1 MSTTSLQALPW
12 PTLRQGQANDQVQTA
27 QYLLRERGHQIVA
40 DNIFGP
46 KTDAAVRA
54 FQSAAHLTVDGIIGP
69 RTWSALIVTV
79 RRGSRGDAV
88 RAVQVQ
94 GSIRQEPTPPAVDG
108 IFGAVTE
115 SYVRGFQ
122 QVLAMRFPADHVAV
136 DGIVG
141 PVTWHGFVAG
151 IAELD

>member
-1 MSTTSLQALPW
+1 MSTTSLQALAW
-12 PTLRQGQANDQVQTA
+12 PMLRKGLANDQVRTA
-27 QYLLRERGHQIVA
+27 QYLLRQRGHQIVA

-46 KTDAAVRA
+46 NTDAAVRA

-88 RAVQVQ
+88 RGVQVQ
-94 GSIRQEPTPPAVDG
+94 GSIRHEPNPPAVDG
-108 IFGAVTE
+108 IFGPATE
-115 SYVRGFQ
+115 SYVRQFQ
-122 QVLAMRFPADHVAV
+122 QLLGMRFPANHVAV

-151 IAELD
+151 IAGLD

>member
-1 MSTTSLQALPW
+1 MSTTSLQAVPW

-27 QYLLRERGHQIVA
+27 QYLLRERGHQIV
-40 DNIFGP
+40 
-46 KTDAAVRA
+46 AVRA

-94 GSIRQEPTPPAVDG
+94 ASIRHEPTPPAVDG
-108 IFGAVTE
+108 IFGPVTE

-122 QVLAMRFPADHVAV
+122 QILAMRFPADQVAV

-141 PVTWHGFVAG
+141 PVTWHGLVAG

>member
-1 MSTTSLQALPW
+1 MSTATLQAVAW
-12 PTLRQGQANDQVQTA
+12 PTLRQGRANDQVQAA
-27 QYLLRERGHQIVA
+27 QYLLREHGHQIAA

-69 RTWSALIVTV
+69 RTWSVLIVTV
-79 RRGSRGDAV
+79 RRGSHGDAV

-94 GSIRQEPTPPAVDG
+94 GSIRHEPNPPAVDG
-108 IFGAVTE
+108 TFGPVTE
-115 SYVRGFQ
+115 SYVRDFQ
-122 QVLAMRFPADHVAV
+122 ELLGMRFPADHVTV

-141 PVTWHGFVAG
+141 PVTWHGLVTG
-151 IAELD
+151 IAGLD

>member
-1 MSTTSLQALPW
+1 MSTTSLQALAW
-12 PTLRQGQANDQVQTA
+12 PMLRKGLANNQVRTA
-27 QYLLRERGHQIVA
+27 QYLLRQRGHQIVA

-46 KTDAAVRA
+46 NTDAAVRA

-94 GSIRQEPTPPAVDG
+94 GSIRHEPTPPATAG
-108 IFGAVTE
+108 MFGPVTE
-115 SYVRGFQ
+115 SYVQGFQ
-122 QVLAMRFPADHVAV
+122 QVLGMRFPANHVAV

-151 IAELD
+151 IAGLD